1 MRLEGVVWTQNETG
15 DWVMERK
22 CDPREV
28 FGPILDPSEVSGP
41 KLDLREGYGPK

>member
-15 DWVMERK
+15 GGVMDRK

-28 FGPILDPSEVSGP
+28 SGPVLDLNEVSGL
-41 KLDLREGYGPK
+41 KLDLRGGYGPK